1 VVSVACIVM
10 YSVLTYSLL
19 MKEAFQIYSVCTL
32 ICINGNSVIP
42 GRHIWLPVVLIDWLV
57 GV

>member
-1 VVSVACIVM
+1 
-10 YSVLTYSLL
+10 